1 MPHVRPNSRS
11 MFRPRTIG
19 SGEVMGMLPRG
30 TSDASDIA
38 ISTVVKRE
46 GGKTATLV
54 ALIALVFSA
63 YSLWETSLKQPDVR
77 IFVPP
82 VIQFSAPYNNSNF
95 EVIAI
100 PVTFANE
107 GARTGTVLSMELAVT
122 DPRTNETKLFYAADF
137 GRWTME
143 KTRAQTY
150 QPFAPVS
157 LAGNSSRTETVLF
170 YTRGDDQKPPQLIQ
184 ATGAYQF
191 KLSLEQ
197 AVADDLGPVDQWLAS
212 GPVSVSF
219 ERELRFYDAR
229 AFNNGTLPLYAKD
242 WRSTQG
248 GPTTAAK

>member
-1 MPHVRPNSRS
+1 MALLSR
-11 MFRPRTIG
+11 RIG
-19 SGEVMGMLPRG
+19 R
-30 TSDASDIA
+30 DAGDVA
-38 ISTVVKRE
+38 VDTVIKRE
-46 GGKTATLV
+46 GGRIATFV
-54 ALIALVFSA
+54 ALIALAFSA

-122 DPRTNETKLFYAADF
+122 DPRSNQTKLFYAADF

-143 KTRAQTY
+143 KTRAGAY
-150 QPFAPVS
+150 QPFAPIS
-157 LAGNSSRTETVLF
+157 LAGRASRTETVLF
-170 YTRGDDQKPPQLIQ
+170 YTRGEDQKPPQLIQ
-184 ATGAYQF
+184 ETGPYQF
-191 KLSLEQ
+191 KLTIEQ
-197 AVADDLGPVDQWLAS
+197 AVADDLGPIDEWLAK
-212 GPVSVSF
+212 GETAVSF
-219 ERELRFYDAR
+219 ERELRHYDAR

-248 GPTTAAK
+248 GPTAAVK

>member
-1 MPHVRPNSRS
+1 MGLGPRQVPH
-11 MFRPRTIG
+11 
-19 SGEVMGMLPRG
+19 
-30 TSDASDIA
+30 DASDIA
-38 ISTVVKRE
+38 VGTVVKRD
-46 GGKTATLV
+46 GGRTATLV
-54 ALIALVFSA
+54 ALIALLFSA

-122 DPRTNETKLFYAADF
+122 DPRTNQTKYFYAADF

-143 KTRAQTY
+143 KTRAQAY

-184 ATGAYQF
+184 ATGPYQF

-197 AVADDLGPVDQWLAS
+197 AVADDLGVVDQWLSS

-219 ERELRFYDAR
+219 ERELSFYDAR

-248 GPTTAAK
+248 GATAAAKE

>member
-1 MPHVRPNSRS
+1 MALGPRP
-11 MFRPRTIG
+11 T
-19 SGEVMGMLPRG
+19 
-30 TSDASDIA
+30 DANDVA
-38 ISTVVKRE
+38 VNTVVHKD

-54 ALIALVFSA
+54 ALIALAFSA

-95 EVIAI
+95 EVVAI
-100 PVTFANE
+100 PVTFTNE
-107 GARTGTVLSMELAVT
+107 GARTGTVLSIELAVT
-122 DPRTNETKLFYAADF
+122 DPRTSETKLFYAADF

-143 KTRAQTY
+143 KTRASAY

-170 YTRGDDQKPPQLIQ
+170 YTRGDDQKPNQIIQ
-184 ATGAYQF
+184 ATGPYQF
-191 KLSLEQ
+191 KMTLEQ
-197 AVADDLGPVDQWLAS
+197 AVADDLGPVDKWLAK

-229 AFNNGTLPLYAKD
+229 AFNAATLPLYAKD
-242 WRSTQG
+242 WRSTRG
-248 GPTTAAK
+248 GAN

>member
-1 MPHVRPNSRS
+1 
-11 MFRPRTIG
+11 
-19 SGEVMGMLPRG
+19 MGMLPRG

-107 GARTGTVLSMELAVT
+107 GARTGTVLSMELAIT

-143 KTRAQTY
+143 KTRAQAY

-184 ATGAYQF
+184 ATGPYLF

>member
-1 MPHVRPNSRS
+1 MAL
-11 MFRPRTIG
+11 G
-19 SGEVMGMLPRG
+19 PRG
-30 TSDASDIA
+30 ADAGDIA
-38 ISTVVKRE
+38 VTTAAKRD
-46 GGKTATLV
+46 GGRLATLV
-54 ALIALVFSA
+54 ALIALLFSA

-95 EVIAI
+95 EVVAI
-100 PVTFANE
+100 PVTFTNE

-122 DPRTNETKLFYAADF
+122 DPRTSETKLFCAADF

-143 KTRAQTY
+143 KTRASAY

-170 YTRGDDQKPPQLIQ
+170 YTRGDDQKPNQIIQ
-184 ATGAYQF
+184 ATGPYQF
-191 KLSLEQ
+191 KLTLEQ
-197 AVADDLGPVDQWLAS
+197 AVADDLGIVDQWLAK

-219 ERELRFYDAR
+219 ERELRSYDAR
-229 AFNNGTLPLYAKD
+229 AFNTATLPLYAKD

-248 GPTTAAK
+248 GATEAAAAK

>member
-1 MPHVRPNSRS
+1 MAFMPRRLAGGADDVAV
-11 MFRPRTIG
+11 G
-19 SGEVMGMLPRG
+19 
-30 TSDASDIA
+30 
-38 ISTVVKRE
+38 TVVHKD
-46 GGKTATLV
+46 GGRIATLV
-54 ALIALVFSA
+54 ALIALAFSA

-122 DPRTNETKLFYAADF
+122 DPRTSQTKLFYAADF

-143 KTRAQTY
+143 KTRAQAY

-170 YTRGDDQKPPQLIQ
+170 YTRGDDQQPPQLIEK
-184 ATGAYQF
+184 TGSYQF
-191 KLSLEQ
+191 KLTLEQ
-197 AVADDLGPVDQWLAS
+197 AIADDLGPVDQWLAK

-248 GPTTAAK
+248 GATEAVAK

>member
-1 MPHVRPNSRS
+1 MALLSR
-11 MFRPRTIG
+11 RIG
-19 SGEVMGMLPRG
+19 R
-30 TSDASDIA
+30 DAGDVA
-38 ISTVVKRE
+38 VDTVIKRD
-46 GGKTATLV
+46 GGRVATFV
-54 ALIALVFSA
+54 ALIALAFSA

-122 DPRTNETKLFYAADF
+122 DPRSNQTKLFYAADF

-143 KTRAQTY
+143 KTRAGTY
-150 QPFAPVS
+150 QPFAPIS
-157 LAGNSSRTETVLF
+157 LAGRASRTETVLF
-170 YTRGDDQKPPQLIQ
+170 YTRGEDQKPPQLIQ
-184 ATGAYQF
+184 ETGPYQF
-191 KLSLEQ
+191 KLTIEQ
-197 AVADDLGPVDQWLAS
+197 AVADDLGPIDEWLAK
-212 GPVSVSF
+212 GETAVSF

-248 GPTTAAK
+248 GPAAAAVR